1 MKKLL
6 ALFLTFPFALLGWT
20 HLELGAGNYGE
31 DGHTQTSQQKTVL
44 MSLSYVSEKENYID
58 HLEKIGTGSYNP
70 EEQYAVLFWT
80 LDELVSRYGG
90 EGMFYVN
97 DLYPEYAEYAAEK
110 LEEYAQLK
118 GYDQVTID
126 VLPGD
131 YQSLGGRTFD
141 SVHLKNPEISLF
153 YEGMD
158 GTTFLTSPEKLQET
172 RELLA
177 HLATLSKGGLY
188 LFIIDSFIPEEVK
201 ASANFYFPTDRWE
214 SVPYVYPEGIRVYSS
229 HCNVYLIK

>member
-1 MKKLL
+1 MKRII
-6 ALFLTFPFALLGWT
+6 ALFLSFPFALFSWT

-44 MSLSYVSEKENYID
+44 MALSYVSEKENYID
-58 HLEKIGTGSYNP
+58 HLEETGSDYDP

-80 LDELVSRYGG
+80 LDELVSRYGI
-90 EGMFYVN
+90 EGTFYVN

-110 LEEYAQLK
+110 LEEYAQIK
-118 GYDQVTID
+118 GYDQVIID

-131 YQSLGGRTFD
+131 YQSLGDRRFD

-158 GTTFLTSPEKLQET
+158 GTTFLTSLEKLQET
-172 RELLA
+172 RELLS
-177 HLATLSKGGLY
+177 HLATLSDEGLY
-188 LFIIDSFIPEEVK
+188 LFIIDSFIPEEEK

-214 SVPYVYPEGIRVYSS
+214 PVPYVYPEGVRVEPSC
-229 HCNVYLIK
+229 CNVYLIR